1 VAKYNGVS
9 EMYKIIRTK
18 ETATGKRYLVRDNF
32 TGKLAIATYVSS
44 DGNAMSP
51 ENQGKYG
58 YIMPIWNKISG
69 KSTVYSWISR

>member
-1 VAKYNGVS
+1 
-9 EMYKIIRTK
+9 MYKIIRTK
-18 ETATGKRYLVRDNF
+18 ETATGKRYLVRVGF